1 MKSSTWCM
9 ICTFLS
15 GASGVFAE
23 ADRFVIMFAIFG
35 SAYFICLAIEEK

>member
-9 ICTFLS
+9 ICAFLS
-15 GASGVFAE
+15 GAGGVFTD
-23 ADRFVIMFAIFG
+23 ADRFVITFAVFG